1 MGLFPAKAGLRSA
14 ARGLGRLVAGVNMGR
29 LEAYR
34 AMRRRGFRSFT
45 QGVAMNRNSETIYN
59 RIEAFVIDDWR

>member
-1 MGLFPAKAGLRSA
+1 
-14 ARGLGRLVAGVNMGR
+14 MGR